1 MSRIPLLHQYVEAAC
16 KRLFDLYQSASASAT
31 LLPDLLPIALKEI
44 GIVCEEL
51 QIALKELNYQTQRI
65 TDSQNEVQA
74 ERRRYQHLFQLS
86 PDGFLILDEEGVI
99 QEINRATATLLNL
112 PQSFLVGK
120 SFFCLVANEDK
131 ALLKAKLAELAYQPC
146 VELTLSLCRYPTAFF
161 DAKLTIAGVT
171 EAASGSFI
179 CCILRDI
186 TAQKRATMALEDY
199 IHDPCQNRSLYHYS
213 RGEIIA
219 LEPQTLWFVVQGAV
233 KLTTLSE
240 RGEEILV
247 GIAGKSTVFGSS
259 LTALPTYQATAL
271 SKVKLASILLTEINQ
286 SPQLSQAVLTA
297 MSQRLRQTESFLAIH
312 GQMRVEDRF
321 KQLLFLLEQTFGQ
334 ATEKGVRLEIRL
346 THQDFASAC
355 CTTRV
360 TITRLIS
367 KLQQEGKLEIDAHN
381 HLIVK
386 ETLFQQSKDLKLA

>member
-16 KRLFDLYQSASASAT
+16 KRLFDLYQSASTSST

-51 QIALKELNYQTQRI
+51 QIALKELNQQTQKI
-65 TDSQNEVQA
+65 SDTQTEVQA

-86 PDGFLILDEEGVI
+86 PDAYLILDQEGNI

-120 SFFCLVANEDK
+120 SFFCLVANEDR
-131 ALLKAKLAELAYQPC
+131 ALLKEKLAQLAHQPC
-146 VELTLSLCRYPTAFF
+146 VELSLSVSRYPTAFF
-161 DAKLTIAGVT
+161 DAELTVTGVT
-171 EAASGSFI
+171 ESSDGSYI

-186 TAQKRATMALEDY
+186 TAQKRATVALEDY
-199 IHDPCQNRSLYHYS
+199 IHDPSHSHSLYHYS

-219 LEPQTLWFVVQGAV
+219 LEPQTLWFVAQGAV

-247 GIAGKSTVFGSS
+247 GIAGKSTVFGSN

-271 SKVKLASILLTEINQ
+271 SRVKLAAISLPEISQSVQLLQT
-286 SPQLSQAVLTA
+286 VLTA
-297 MSQRLRQTESFLAIH
+297 ISQRLRQTESFLAIH

-321 KQLLFLLEQTFGQ
+321 KQLLFLLQQTFGQ
-334 ATEKGVRLEIRL
+334 PTEKGTRLEIRL

-360 TITRLIS
+360 TITRLIT
-367 KLQQEGKLEIDAHN
+367 KLQQEGKLEIDSHN

-386 ETLFQQSKDLKLA
+386 EALFQKDKQRSA